1 MASKGWIK
9 LHRTMR
15 DHYLW
20 GDKPFARGQAWIDLL
35 MMASHEDNKFMLG
48 GDLIESKAGDV
59 VTSEVKLMD
68 RWGWSKTKVRKFLK
82 LLETDQMIIKKAD
95 RKKTTIF
102 IVNWG
107 KYQNGETTEKLQK
120 DRRETAEKPQ
130 RDTINNV
137 KEGFKNGENR
147 RSPSSNKFINFEPS
161 GTDWDETAQQVMKVQ
176 DIERQER
183 ERQSEPEVLSFE

>member
-9 LHRTMR
+9 LHRKIR
-15 DHYLW
+15 ENYLW
-20 GDKPFARGQAWIDLL
+20 TDKPFSRGQAWIDLL
-35 MMASHEDNKFMLG
+35 IMASHEDNKFMLG
-48 GDLIESKAGDV
+48 SDLIESKAGDI

-68 RWGWSKTKVRKFLK
+68 RWGWSKSKVRKFLK
-82 LLETDQMIIKKAD
+82 MLETDQMIIKKAD

-137 KEGFKNGENR
+137 KECSKNGKNR
-147 RSPSSNKFINFEPS
+147 RSPSSNKFNNFEPS
-161 GTDWDETAQQVMKVQ
+161 GTDWDEVAYHIMEQQ
-176 DIERQER
+176 QET
-183 ERQSEPEVLSFE
+183 SEPEELPFEE